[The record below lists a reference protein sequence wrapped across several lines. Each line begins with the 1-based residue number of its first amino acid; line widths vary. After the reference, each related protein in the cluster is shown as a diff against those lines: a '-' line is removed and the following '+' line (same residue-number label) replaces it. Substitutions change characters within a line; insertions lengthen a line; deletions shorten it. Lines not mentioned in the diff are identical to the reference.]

1 MTENYNSTYIVIPAY
16 NEENR
21 IGKVIEETQRL
32 GFNNIIV
39 VNDASSDG
47 TLDVLNSYDDLIVVS
62 HLINLGPGGATQ
74 TGIECAARL
83 GAKYI
88 ATIDADNQH
97 DPNDLV
103 KLVDK
108 ISSGKFDMVI
118 GSRFI
123 QKNSIPKIRIVY
135 NKIGNVFNY
144 FLSGQV
150 MTDSQS
156 GLKIITTSLA
166 KQLALEANGFE
177 FCIEIIKNAKA
188 NNARITEIPI
198 SVRYTKETMDKGQS
212 LSSGISMLSRLF
224 SPFN

>member
-1 MTENYNSTYIVIPAY
+1 MTDNYDTTYIVIPAY

-21 IGKVIEETQRL
+21 IAKVIDETLRL
-32 GFNNIIV
+32 GFTNIIV
-39 VNDASSDG
+39 VNDASSDN
-47 TLDVLNSYDDLIVVS
+47 TLEVLKSYEDLIVVS

-74 TGIECAARL
+74 TGIECATRL

-97 DPNDLV
+97 DPQDLV

-108 ISSGKFDMVI
+108 ISSGKYDIVI

-123 QKNSIPKIRIVY
+123 QNNSIPKIRVIY
-135 NKIGNVFNY
+135 NKIGNVINY

-166 KQLALEANGFE
+166 KQLALETNGFE

-212 LSSGISMLSRLF
+212 FSSGISMLSRLF